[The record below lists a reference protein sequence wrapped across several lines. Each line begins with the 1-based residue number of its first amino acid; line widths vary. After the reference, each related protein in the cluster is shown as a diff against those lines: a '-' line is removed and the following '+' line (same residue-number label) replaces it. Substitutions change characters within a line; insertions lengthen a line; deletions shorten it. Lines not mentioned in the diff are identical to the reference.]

1 MNTIRE
7 MGKHKKKS
15 KAAAPAPGKELTPEQ
30 IQQQKIEERLQIYG
44 PDKRELM
51 RQQILQRKQGK
62 KKKHG
67 IRRSGGGDSDNI

>member
-15 KAAAPAPGKELTPEQ
+15 KAAPPPLEKELTPEQ
-30 IQQQKIEERLQIYG
+30 IQQQQMEERLQIYG

-51 RQQILQRKQGK
+51 RQQILQRKLGK
-62 KKKHG
+62 TKHG
-67 IRRSGGGDSDNI
+67 KRRSGGDSDNI